1 MPYLPNCASL
11 ILVGAGYF
19 GRMTERGAEPTP
31 VTPPTDAAEEDLDS
45 WRDDI
50 ALITPS
56 GPGQW
61 LSLPIAYVVVG
72 VLAVIALLLVAHGRA
87 LNLQGWVFIAA
98 AAIFILWGLAFALL
112 GRRACVMYDLQESQ
126 RYVKLKVAG
135 ASGLCILATAVG
147 VISGTVVVA
156 IMGFAI
162 MWMIRSQRRLPTSAT
177 YSSKFRTAISDIVR
191 RAFLVEGIVLAVTS
205 LACGLFAVIV
215 INNGSRIAS
224 EYIGSGVVLFLV
236 GALTTAMAVQQYPRR
251 STRS

>member
-1 MPYLPNCASL
+1 
-11 ILVGAGYF
+11 
-19 GRMTERGAEPTP
+19 MTEPDAEATL
-31 VTPPTDAAEEDLDS
+31 AAQSIETAEDDLDS
-45 WRDDI
+45 WREDI

-72 VLAVIALLLVAHGRA
+72 VLAVGALFLVAHGRA

-112 GRRACVMYDLQESQ
+112 GRRAYVMYDLQESQ

-135 ASGLCILATAVG
+135 ASGLCILATAAG

-162 MWMIRSQRRLPTSAT
+162 MWIIRAQRQVPPSAT
-177 YSSKFRTAISDIVR
+177 HSSEFRTAISDIVR
-191 RAFLVEGIVLAVTS
+191 RAVLVEGIVLAATS
-205 LACGLFAVIV
+205 LACGLFALFV

-224 EYIGSGVVLFLV
+224 EYIGGGAVLFLV